1 MRKNKKVWQKCFKL
15 FCKRIKMQYYGK
27 NYKSLAKAIYKED
40 LKDILENEEWIC
52 VDIRMPEDFRRGHL
66 RGARNITTKEELQ
79 EVLNQD
85 KKILI
90 NCYLGHSASLLGT
103 DLVEAG
109 YLNIYYLDEA
119 VANCL

>member
-1 MRKNKKVWQKCFKL
+1 
-15 FCKRIKMQYYGK
+15 MQYYGK

-52 VDIRMPEDFRRGHL
+52 VDIRMPEDFRRGHI